1 MLQNEQL
8 TNAIGNFFFFFFFL
22 REAIKANLNHY
33 NHYTRTPI
41 SFLCRQEL
49 NLISLMQLLETLP
62 VELTETHVCEI

>member
-1 MLQNEQL
+1 MLHNEQL
-8 TNAIGNFFFFFFFL
+8 TNAIGNDLFLIFL

-49 NLISLMQLLETLP
+49 NLISLIQLLETLP
-62 VELTETHVCEI
+62 VELIETHVCEI